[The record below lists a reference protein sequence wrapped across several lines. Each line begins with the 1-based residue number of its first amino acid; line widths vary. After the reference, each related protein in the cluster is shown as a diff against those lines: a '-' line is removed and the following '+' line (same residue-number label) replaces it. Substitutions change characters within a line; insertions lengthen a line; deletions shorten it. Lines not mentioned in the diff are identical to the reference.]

1 MGTMGTDEL
10 ARALLYTRAPE
21 WAEAEAQRE
30 EDRPETQRLRR
41 APERQ

>member
-1 MGTMGTDEL
+1 MGSMGIDEL

-41 APERQ
+41 APT